1 MGTVSTCTMAPSTHP
16 LHTNVEKGEASSTTC
31 SPKPDSVLSEVSST
45 TALVPPQETDSD
57 PNVTSTTGIESKKKL
72 DINRDIKTIK
82 KEFDSLTSFKEKKD
96 LVEESLFTPTAT
108 IIQAVKPKYDKKDK
122 RTSSSSR
129 LDIFNTIKDV
139 KRAKD
144 NLHKEKIKSNKEK
157 KDKMKVKQKEDLKD
171 FLQAT
176 ATIRKE
182 AKKEQDKKPEA
193 AKDEKSE
200 NKRRLSINSEVD
212 DSEPEIKKVKT
223 DAMKPMGRIPK
234 LEKKEEKRERTD
246 SVKSLDGNKEK
257 HKSLSK
263 SDSRSKSKHDDRHR
277 HRSNEKHEERN
288 REKHKKKKK
297 EKDKE
302 KDKEDK
308 SKKIESKSRSHSTD
322 EDKHHKKMKKSKDF
336 KKRDEKKS
344 KSERKERNRDRDK
357 DKEKDKYRDKEK
369 HRDKDKERER
379 KR

>member
-1 MGTVSTCTMAPSTHP
+1 MGQLPLRQPNMSPNPSRLYFSPQIQSPKALDDSSSSRPLPLPSKVGTPATSGTIPIKPLADKLSKPAAFTKPSATVTPTLKSTCLTASSVRPNVFTTTSTNTVSTCTMALSTHPHP

-31 SPKPDSVLSEVSST
+31 SPKPDSALSEVSST
-45 TALVPPQETDSD
+45 TALVQPQDTDSD

-108 IIQAVKPKYDKKDK
+108 IMQAVKPKYDKKDK

-171 FLQAT
+171 FLTAT

-182 AKKEQDKKPEA
+182 AKREKEEKKELE
-193 AKDEKSE
+193 KKTDVKEDKSE

-212 DSEPEIKKVKT
+212 DSEPKT
-223 DAMKPMGRIPK
+223 KIPK
-234 LEKKEEKRERTD
+234 LNND
-246 SVKSLDGNKEK
+246 F
-257 HKSLSK
+257 
-263 SDSRSKSKHDDRHR
+263 
-277 HRSNEKHEERN
+277 
-288 REKHKKKKK
+288 
-297 EKDKE
+297 
-302 KDKEDK
+302 
-308 SKKIESKSRSHSTD
+308 ES
-322 EDKHHKKMKKSKDF
+322 
-336 KKRDEKKS
+336 
-344 KSERKERNRDRDK
+344 
-357 DKEKDKYRDKEK
+357 
-369 HRDKDKERER
+369 
-379 KR
+379 